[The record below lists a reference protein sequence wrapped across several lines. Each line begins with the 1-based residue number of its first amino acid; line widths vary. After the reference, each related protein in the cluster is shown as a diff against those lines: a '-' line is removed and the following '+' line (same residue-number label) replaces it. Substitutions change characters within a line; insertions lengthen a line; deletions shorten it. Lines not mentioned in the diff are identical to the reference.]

1 MVGQSHGQGLL
12 NVRQS
17 SRCDCRRQWPVRP
30 APQRRGAVTDTM
42 VSAMQTPSKV
52 AALAVPAGTFE
63 VRGPQGPIVA
73 LRFVGIKR

>member
-1 MVGQSHGQGLL
+1 
-12 NVRQS
+12 
-17 SRCDCRRQWPVRP
+17 
-30 APQRRGAVTDTM
+30 M